1 MAIQKSYKPRVTQ
14 KLKDL
19 KSRLYD
25 VIDTIEVYQ
34 EGVCLKFKRGW
45 SSIDGADHILA
56 PTAAELLRQFKFK
69 KAGT

>member
-14 KLKDL
+14 KLLEL
-19 KSRLYD
+19 KKKLYD
-25 VIDTIEVYQ
+25 VIESVHCDDKGVYLQ
-34 EGVCLKFKRGW
+34 FKRGW
-45 SSIDGADHILA
+45 SSMEGSHYITA